1 MRFLHLHLTGSAEPV
16 SQAEVFTRDE
26 KAQKRTLQTVP
37 ENLTLK
43 WTEMT
48 GKQRGLSD

>member
-1 MRFLHLHLTGSAEPV
+1 MRFSTLTLTGFAEPV
-16 SQAEVFTRDE
+16 SQAEVFARDE

-48 GKQRGLSD
+48 GKQRGRSD